1 MSKMKKTLFILMILI
16 SASAVSAQE
25 VRLSLN
31 DCVVL
36 SESNNPYIKNSY
48 LDIQSANYQ
57 KKEVFAEYFPR
68 LSFRAL
74 ALSSHDYLID
84 ILAGPE
90 LGKSIRDMGVIES
103 SKFGYNASLSLMQP
117 IYAGGRINTGNKLAK
132 VGIKAAELKHK
143 MNLREKR
150 EEVEKM
156 YWEIVALEEKRQTI
170 KHLEELLDV
179 LYKDVTSAIAAGV
192 VTESDLLLV
201 KMKMNELKSGKIHL
215 EGGIKLLKM
224 NLFNA
229 IGQGYSV
236 VSGVADTLRPNIDK
250 IVLSDRLSSLLPPS
264 DYYVPEEELA
274 AGVTETELL
283 NLMVEAKK
291 LEKKLALGEYLPS
304 AGIGLS
310 YGHSSFTSTNSNS
323 NAIGL
328 ATISIPISN
337 WGKGS
342 LKLKRLDNE
351 IKKAANEREYL
362 TSQLV
367 LQARQLWLN
376 LNVTWE
382 QMKVAEEN
390 LEFAEKNVYN
400 QMSRFNAGL
409 VPISDV
415 LMNQTAL
422 FEATENLISKQ
433 IEYSKA
439 LTAYNGRKAK

>member
-1 MSKMKKTLFILMILI
+1 MKKTLFILMILI
-16 SASAVSAQE
+16 SCSAASAQE
-25 VRLSLN
+25 VSLSLK
-31 DCVVL
+31 DCIVL
-36 SESNNPYIKNSY
+36 SESNNPYIKNTY
-48 LDIQSANYQ
+48 LDIQSAKYQ

-74 ALSSHDYLID
+74 ALSSYDYLID

-90 LGKSIRDMGVIES
+90 LGQMIRDAEVIES
-103 SKFGYNASLSLMQP
+103 SKFGFNTSLSLMQP

-132 VGIKAAELKHK
+132 AGIKAAELKHEV
-143 MNLREKR
+143 NLREKR
-150 EEVEKM
+150 EEIEKS
-156 YWEIVALEEKRQTI
+156 YWEIVALEEKRNTLN
-170 KHLEELLDV
+170 HLEELLDI
-179 LYKDVTSAIAAGV
+179 LYRDVTSAIAAGV

-201 KMKMNELKSGKIHL
+201 KMKKNELESGRIHL

-224 NLFNA
+224 NLFNT

-236 VSGVADTLRPNIDK
+236 VKGVSDESRPNLDQ
-250 IVLSDRLSSLLPPS
+250 IVLTDRLSSFLPPS
-264 DYYVPEEELA
+264 DYYIPEEELA

-283 NLMVEAKK
+283 NVMVEAKK
-291 LEKKLALGEYLPS
+291 LEKKLALGEYLPA

-310 YGHSSFTSTNSNS
+310 YGYSNFTNSNT

-328 ATISIPISN
+328 ATISIPISD

-351 IKKAANEREYL
+351 IQKAVNQKEHL
-362 TSQLV
+362 TSQLL

-390 LEFAEKNVYN
+390 LELAEKTVYN
-400 QMSRFNAGL
+400 QMARFNAGL

-415 LMNQTAL
+415 LMNQTKL
-422 FEATENLISKQ
+422 FEATENLINKQ

-439 LTAYNGRKAK
+439 LTAYNGRKSE